1 MSSFYWVQS
10 LRFNFDIYLEFC
22 TNLVNT
28 EVRKTVNLMFIHLS
42 WHEPECWWRGL
53 KERIFLLSR
62 AQIFIGKFKKRL
74 ITNYYSLS
82 TKMGRSPGEGNGNS
96 VQYSY
101 LESSMDQGAW
111 WATVHG
117 FAKSRT
123 QLNDFT
129 SLHIHQNNHLGA
141 GKVAV
146 V

>member
-1 MSSFYWVQS
+1 
-10 LRFNFDIYLEFC
+10 
-22 TNLVNT
+22 
-28 EVRKTVNLMFIHLS
+28 
-42 WHEPECWWRGL
+42 
-53 KERIFLLSR
+53 
-62 AQIFIGKFKKRL
+62 
-74 ITNYYSLS
+74 
-82 TKMGRSPGEGNGNS
+82 MGRSPGEGNGNS